1 MIALSI
7 LIFDLLFPFSA
18 VVKSNVKVLLLDFSI
33 FQQKL
38 KVNSALHVAGN
49 VCMTHIFTTLKNLKF
64 VNAVRVGISEVLLL
78 S

>member
-1 MIALSI
+1 MRENNS
-7 LIFDLLFPFSA
+7 LFPFSA

-49 VCMTHIFTTLKNLKF
+49 VCMTHIFTTLLKNLKF

>member
-64 VNAVRVGISEVLLL
+64 VNAVGISEVLLL

>member
-49 VCMTHIFTTLKNLKF
+49 VCMTHIFTTLLKNLKF
-64 VNAVRVGISEVLLL
+64 VNAVGISEVLLL